1 MTINKCMGHL
11 KTKEDNGNEYILL
24 SDILCHI
31 LYIEKEL
38 RNFVRLLILFGRRL
52 YYVVTA

>member
-1 MTINKCMGHL
+1 MGHL
-11 KTKEDNGNEYILL
+11 KTKEDNGNEYNLL